1 MADTSASGGAATY
14 TQEQVDAMIAEKEA
28 GLRANRDE
36 LLKEAKAAKERLK
49 AYEGVDPDE
58 HKRLK
63 AAAEEA
69 DRKKAT
75 AEGDFKALEKQLIE
89 RHQGELSAREQKMQK
104 MQRAID
110 KRLVQAQMASAI
122 AKYEGEVDLLM
133 PYAERFA
140 RVKETDDDFEAFIAD
155 ERGNPLVADG
165 KATPMSFEAFVEQV
179 LMQKFPRAFKGTGSS
194 GSGAAKSNGGAGGAK
209 VIAAGD
215 NSAFLQNLE
224 AIAKGTVTVR

>member
-1 MADTSASGGAATY
+1 MAENAQGGSAATY
-14 TQEQVDAMIAEKEA
+14 TQEQVDAMIAEREA
-28 GLRANRDE
+28 GLKQNRDE
-36 LLKEAKAAKERLK
+36 LLKETKAAKERLK
-49 AYEGVDPDE
+49 AYEGVDPEE

-63 AAAEEA
+63 AEKEEGE
-69 DRKKAT
+69 RRKAT
-75 AEGDFKALEKQLIE
+75 AEGDFKSLEKQLIE
-89 RHQGELSAREQKMQK
+89 RHQSELTARETKIQKMQK
-104 MQRAID
+104 AID
-110 KRLVQAQMASAI
+110 KRLVQANMASAI
-122 AKYEGEVDLLM
+122 AKFEGDVDLLM

>member
-155 ERGNPLVADG
+155 EKGNPLVADG

-215 NSAFLQNLE
+215 NAAFLQNLE
-224 AIAKGTVTVR
+224 AIAKGTTQVR